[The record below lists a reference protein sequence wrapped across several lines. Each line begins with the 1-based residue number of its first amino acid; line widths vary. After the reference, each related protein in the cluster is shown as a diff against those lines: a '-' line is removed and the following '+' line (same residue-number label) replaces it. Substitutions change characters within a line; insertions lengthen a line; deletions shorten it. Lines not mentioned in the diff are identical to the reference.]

1 MLKCDHCLLTFPEK
15 DAVYD
20 EIKGQKQVFCC
31 GGCHCIYTLIRSEG
45 LDDFYEK
52 RKWDEAG
59 ISSALKKE
67 IDIKPFAEQVRDI
80 DSKKEMDIF
89 IGGIRC
95 ASCVWLNEKFLG
107 RAKGVEYARI
117 NYATHRARI
126 RWDPEIIGIDAILQ
140 RVLSIGYYP
149 KPYSESEQ
157 FKAQKAQTRD
167 LLVRFGT
174 AGFLSSQ
181 LMLYSTAL
189 YAGYF
194 QGIEL
199 NIKHLFE
206 IISLLLTLPVLFY
219 SGMPFIK
226 NTLKGLRRLH
236 FTMDSLITIGSGS
249 AFIYSIYQM
258 VEGGTVYFDT
268 TAMIITL
275 ILLGRYLE
283 SVAKGK
289 ASQSIE
295 KLAELSPKE
304 ARVVLSYGESG
315 DLDKQ
320 MVPLASIKRGDLVE
334 VVPGEKIPLDGIV
347 ASGES
352 EVDESLITGESKP
365 VLKTSGNEV
374 VGGSVNL
381 FGTFIF
387 RVTRT
392 GKDTVLS
399 GIIRAVEDAQVHK
412 PKIQI
417 LADRIVGYFV
427 PAILLV
433 ALATVAGYYLNNA
446 PTHRSLM
453 AGISVLVIACPCS
466 LGLATPLAVLVFT
479 SMASSKGILIRNG
492 EVIENASRITHVLFD
507 KTGTITIGK
516 PVLKEIIIPDPDQ
529 NRAALISLAASIES
543 LSEHSIGHAIAGAS
557 DIKHL
562 PVSGFRAIPG
572 KGVEGTVA
580 GKRITIG
587 NRALMRE
594 NSAEPGAFDETARR
608 HQKDTVVYMAWEG
621 KVRALFTISDV
632 IRNEAPEVVEKLI
645 RMNETVSVV
654 SGDNKITTDSIA
666 SSIGIEQAISE
677 LSPVEKREVV
687 AGIQKKGGRTMMVG
701 DGINDAPALTEALVG
716 VAMGKGSDIAM
727 ESADAVLV
735 RNDLNLVPFFIHL
748 SRKTYAIIRQNIF
761 WAFFYN
767 ITAVPLAVCG
777 VLHPIIAAGAMAA
790 SSLMVVVNSLRIRKA
805 G

>member
-15 DAVYD
+15 AAVYD
-20 EIKGQKQVFCC
+20 ENKGQKQVFCC
-31 GGCHCIYTLIRSEG
+31 SGCRVIYTLIRSEG
-45 LDDFYEK
+45 LDAFYEK

-59 ISSALKKE
+59 LSSALKEE
-67 IDIKPFAEQVRDI
+67 INIEPFAEQVRNAAG
-80 DSKKEMDIF
+80 KKEIDIF
-89 IGGIRC
+89 IDGIRC
-95 ASCVWLNEKFLG
+95 ASCVWLNEKFLS
-107 RAKGVEYARI
+107 RAKGVEYVRI

-126 RWDPEIIGIDAILQ
+126 RWDPESTGLEAILK
-140 RVLSIGYYP
+140 RVLSIGYNP
-149 KPYSESEQ
+149 KPYSESEH
-157 FKAQKAQTRD
+157 FKAQKAETRD

-181 LMLYSTAL
+181 LMIYSTAL

-194 QGIEL
+194 QGIER

-226 NTLKGLRRLH
+226 NTLNGLRRLS
-236 FTMDSLITIGSGS
+236 FTMDSLITLGAGS

-258 VEGGTVYFDT
+258 TEGGPVYFDT
-268 TAMIITL
+268 TTMIITL
-275 ILLGRYLE
+275 ILLGRYIE

-304 ARVVLSYGESG
+304 AHIVLTHDEREGIK
-315 DLDKQ
+315 KQ
-320 MVPLASIKRGDLVE
+320 LVPLASIKKGHLVE
-334 VVPGEKIPLDGIV
+334 VVPGERIPVDGIV
-347 ASGES
+347 VSGES
-352 EVDESLITGESKP
+352 EVDESLITGEAKP
-365 VLKTSGNEV
+365 VCKTPGNEV
-374 VGGSVNL
+374 VGGSLNL

-399 GIIRAVEDAQVHK
+399 GIIRAVEDAQQHK

-417 LADRIVGYFV
+417 LADRIAGYFV
-427 PAILLV
+427 PAILLI
-433 ALATVAGYYLNNA
+433 ALATVAGYSLNNA
-446 PTHRSLM
+446 PAQRSLM

-479 SMASSKGILIRNG
+479 SMASSKGLLIRNG
-492 EVIENASRITHVLFD
+492 EVIENASKITCVLFD
-507 KTGTITIGK
+507 KTGTVTMGK
-516 PVLKEIIIPDPDQ
+516 PELKEIIMPEPGQ
-529 NRAALISLAASIES
+529 SRTALISIAASIES

-557 DIKHL
+557 YNKYL

-572 KGVEGTVA
+572 KGVEG
-580 GKRITIG
+580 RIEGRRIAIG
-587 NRALMRE
+587 NKALMQE
-594 NSAEPGAFDETARR
+594 NNSETDTFDETVRR
-608 HQKDTVVYMAWEG
+608 YGNDTIAYMAWEE
-621 KVRALFTISDV
+621 KVRALFIISDV
-632 IRNEAPEVVEKLI
+632 VRNEAPGVVEELR
-645 RMNETVSVV
+645 RMNKTVWLV

-666 SSIGIEQAISE
+666 SSIGIEQTISE
-677 LSPVEKREVV
+677 SSPVEKREVV
-687 AGIQKKGGRTMMVG
+687 TGLQKKGERVMMVG
-701 DGINDAPALTEALVG
+701 DGINDAPALAEALVG
-716 VAMGKGSDIAM
+716 LAMGKGTDIAI

-735 RNDLNLVPFFIHL
+735 RNDLDLVPYFINL
-748 SRKTYAIIRQNIF
+748 SRKAYAIIRQNIF

-767 ITAVPLAVCG
+767 LTAVPLAICG

-790 SSLMVVVNSLRIRKA
+790 SSLMVVVNSMRIRKA